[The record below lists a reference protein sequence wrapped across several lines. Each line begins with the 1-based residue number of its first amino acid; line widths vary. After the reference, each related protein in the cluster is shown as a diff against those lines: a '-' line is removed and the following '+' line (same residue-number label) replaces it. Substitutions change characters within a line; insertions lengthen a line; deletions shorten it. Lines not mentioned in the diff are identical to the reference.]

1 MSYTFRLGAEGVDVA
16 VLAQAEAV
24 AGGHSDLVLSP
35 RLEAGQLQRASILS
49 SLQSLG
55 GVTILCP
62 ITSLHRVQLHLSELP
77 FLCPS
82 HSQAKDPPDQSDDIR
97 HH

>member
-1 MSYTFRLGAEGVDVA
+1 MSCDFTFRLGTEGVDVT

-49 SLQSLG
+49 SLQSLS

-62 ITSLHRVQLHLSELP
+62 ITSL
-77 FLCPS
+77 C
-82 HSQAKDPPDQSDDIR
+82 
-97 HH
+97 